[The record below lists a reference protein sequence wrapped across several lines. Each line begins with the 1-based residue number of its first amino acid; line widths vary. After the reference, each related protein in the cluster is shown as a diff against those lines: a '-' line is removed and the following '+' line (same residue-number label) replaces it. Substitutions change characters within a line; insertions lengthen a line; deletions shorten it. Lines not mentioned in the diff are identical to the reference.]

1 MHATHDG
8 GRGREAAHET
18 EKSILRLR
26 RMWRND
32 AEESFIDAPQRIQD
46 CRSCY
51 ELWAFLF
58 PLNVLKIGKDTTY
71 QIDHLI
77 SSCSDPS

>member
-8 GRGREAAHET
+8 GWGREAAHET

-32 AEESFIDAPQRIQD
+32 AEERFIDAPRRIQD
-46 CRSCY
+46 VEIVVNC
-51 ELWAFLF
+51 
-58 PLNVLKIGKDTTY
+58 
-71 QIDHLI
+71 
-77 SSCSDPS
+77 